1 MQNQF
6 YCPMNNIELIFLVEY
21 AQDKE
26 DYLIAKVALDC
37 INLIYLNSL
46 ESAFMYRER
55 FDGIESW
62 DVSHIKNFSDCFYHC
77 ENMNVDLSKW
87 DVGKGQEFISMF
99 EHARYFNQ
107 NLNKWDMSKAK
118 NIDKMFYCAFTFNGD
133 IST

>member
-1 MQNQF
+1 M
-6 YCPMNNIELIFLVEY
+6 
-21 AQDKE
+21 
-26 DYLIAKVALDC
+26 
-37 INLIYLNSL
+37 YLNSL

-62 DVSHIKNFSDCFYHC
+62 DVSHIKNFPNCFYHC
-77 ENMNVDLSKW
+77 ENMNIDLSKW

-118 NIDKMFYCAFTFNGD
+118 NINKMFYCAFTL
-133 IST
+133 